1 MPSRGRR
8 ALVFGA
14 PHALLAA
21 VTYVPLLLT
30 ARGEVGADTKQ
41 YLYLDPGR
49 LLRRAVSMWDP
60 HIGMGTVTHQTIG
73 YLFPMGPFY
82 WLLDRLGSPAWVAQ
96 RIWLAT
102 IMFAAGA
109 GVLFLLRTLDVG
121 EPGRTVAALAYALSP
136 YSLHYAARISVIL
149 LPWAGLPWMVALVA
163 RGLRRGGWR
172 HPALF
177 AIVVA
182 LVGGVNATAL
192 VYAGLGPVL
201 WFPFAVWV
209 LHEATWRRA
218 AATFLKTGAL
228 TLLTSLW
235 WIVGLAVQSGYGLP
249 VLKFT
254 ETVETVAKTSLSS
267 ESLRGLGYWFFYG
280 RDKLGP
286 WIEPGVQYTQ
296 HVWLI
301 SVGFALVVLA
311 FAAAVARWR
320 QRTYFVVLLLVGVT
334 FAVGPY
340 PYTHPSLLGRVF
352 KAAANGST
360 AGLAMRSTGRAVP
373 LVVLALAVLLG
384 VGVTRAFGARRRAG
398 AALAVVAVALVALD
412 LPALWTG
419 TVVAKNLQRPEHIPA
434 YWLDATRWLDR
445 RSHDTR
451 VLEVPGSDFA
461 AYRWGNTVD
470 PITPGLMDRPYVA
483 RELIPWGSA
492 PSADLLNALDR
503 RLQEGVLEPQ
513 AIAPVARLLSVGDVV
528 LRADLQF
535 ERYNTARPRPT
546 WRLLTSPR
554 PAGLEEPVPF
564 GAPRPNVP
572 SVFPMV
578 DEIALALPAGAPDPP
593 PVAAF
598 PVARALPIVRAEPVS
613 APLLLAGD
621 GEGVVDTAAAGLL
634 DGGRTVLYAASHPR
648 VPADAQLVLTDTNRR
663 RARRWSTVRE
673 NTGYTEQAGDARARS
688 GRRSPRCLPAR
699 NRLGRD
705 RDATARRP

>member
-8 ALVFGA
+8 ALTFGA
-14 PHALLAA
+14 PHALVAA

-121 EPGRTVAALAYALSP
+121 EPGRMVAALAYALSP

-163 RGLRRGGWR
+163 RGLGRWGWR

-177 AIVVA
+177 ALVVA

-192 VYAGLGPVL
+192 VYAGLAPVL

-209 LHEATWRRA
+209 LHEATLRRA
-218 AATFLKTGAL
+218 TATFLKTGVL

-334 FAVGPY
+334 FA
-340 PYTHPSLLGRVF
+340 
-352 KAAANGST
+352 
-360 AGLAMRSTGRAVP
+360 
-373 LVVLALAVLLG
+373 
-384 VGVTRAFGARRRAG
+384 
-398 AALAVVAVALVALD
+398 
-412 LPALWTG
+412 
-419 TVVAKNLQRPEHIPA
+419 
-434 YWLDATRWLDR
+434 
-445 RSHDTR
+445 
-451 VLEVPGSDFA
+451 
-461 AYRWGNTVD
+461 
-470 PITPGLMDRPYVA
+470 
-483 RELIPWGSA
+483 
-492 PSADLLNALDR
+492 
-503 RLQEGVLEPQ
+503 
-513 AIAPVARLLSVGDVV
+513 
-528 LRADLQF
+528 
-535 ERYNTARPRPT
+535 
-546 WRLLTSPR
+546 
-554 PAGLEEPVPF
+554 
-564 GAPRPNVP
+564 
-572 SVFPMV
+572 
-578 DEIALALPAGAPDPP
+578 
-593 PVAAF
+593 
-598 PVARALPIVRAEPVS
+598 
-613 APLLLAGD
+613 
-621 GEGVVDTAAAGLL
+621 
-634 DGGRTVLYAASHPR
+634 
-648 VPADAQLVLTDTNRR
+648 
-663 RARRWSTVRE
+663 
-673 NTGYTEQAGDARARS
+673 
-688 GRRSPRCLPAR
+688 
-699 NRLGRD
+699 
-705 RDATARRP
+705 